1 MTIELSYR
9 YSDLDKTFCFGLVF
23 NDHQNSENY
32 IRWVWFY
39 LGQELIKAPDNF
51 RLHPYNYDSKVL
63 KNYKYLNDAKRQAIV
78 LAKAMK
84 RKIDF

>member
-9 YSDLDKTFCFGLVF
+9 YSELDKIFCFGLVF
-23 NDHQNSENY
+23 NDHQNSETY

-39 LGQELIKAPDNF
+39 LGQELIKVPNNF
-51 RLHPYNYDSKVL
+51 RLYPYNYDSKVL

-78 LAKAMK
+78 LANAMK
-84 RKIDF
+84 RKLNF